1 VSYEEGERFA
11 KEHNLVYLEVSAKTA
26 YNVEE
31 SFKSTAK
38 MIYDKINQGL
48 IDPNIEVRYLIV
60 NSFFIYF

>member
-1 VSYEEGERFA
+1 MSYEEGERFA

-48 IDPNIEVRYLIV
+48 IDPNIEVRFVILI
-60 NSFFIYF
+60 SI